1 MVSRT
6 AYFWK
11 QTPFTRLLPSLIG
24 GIIIQWYLQLPA
36 LAWWVLFLSAVC
48 FKLIFPKISFSRRY
62 RFSWLDGIAIAI
74 LIIST
79 GGLLAWFNDI
89 RNDKNW
95 FGNSYTTGDVM
106 IVTLNEPLVQKAKSF
121 KANAGIEYIIRN
133 GKAIK
138 AKGKIILYLK
148 KDSIDRG
155 VGYGSRIIFNKTLQE
170 ISNSGNPGGFDYKR
184 YALFQDI
191 THQVNLKAGE
201 FVVLAG
207 KKRAPIQSA
216 LYNVREKILDILRTN
231 IKGGRESGLAEAL
244 LVGYKDD
251 LDRSL
256 VQSYS
261 NTGVVHIIAISGM
274 HLALIYWL
282 VNLLLKPLGKIKR
295 WRWLKP
301 IVAVLVLWSFSLLTG
316 ASASVLRAA
325 VMFTFIVCAESFS
338 RKTNIYNTLAASAF
352 FLLCI
357 NPYWLWD
364 VGFQLSYAAVLS
376 IVIFQKPIYNI
387 FYCKN
392 KLLDHVWKLNA
403 VTLAAQL
410 LTTPLSIYHFHQFP
424 SYFFLTNLVAVP
436 LSSIIVLGEI
446 LLCTVSFI
454 PSFAELI
461 GGVLSR
467 LISLMN
473 SYVGRIES
481 LPGSLWDGLQ
491 INIPQSILL
500 FVVIAGTSFWLL
512 GKYRQGL
519 IVALVALLFFLTI
532 RSGSFIRAEQQ
543 QKIIVYNVPQR
554 RTIDFISGRDC
565 FFYGDRFPAP
575 DEFIQNFQLKP
586 CRILSR
592 VRLVDSLSQL
602 FIDGRCLLFR
612 NKKILVA
619 DTAFS
624 FLNPAKKSDIDLLLI
639 SGNPKLYI
647 GKLALAFTI
656 KQVVFDASASSWKT
670 PYWKKDCDS
679 LHIPYHDVTE
689 KGAFVMNLN

>member
-11 QTPFTRLLPSLIG
+11 QTPFTRLLPSLIA
-24 GIIIQWYLQLPA
+24 GIIVQWYLQLPPSC
-36 LAWWVLFLSAVC
+36 WWILLVSAIC
-48 FKLIFPKISFSRRY
+48 FKLIFPKISFFHRY
-62 RFSWLDGIAIAI
+62 RFLWINGIAIAT
-74 LIIST
+74 LLIST

-95 FGNSYTTGDVM
+95 FGKSYTAGDIM
-106 IVTLNEPLVQKAKSF
+106 IVILNEPLVEKAKSF
-121 KANAGIEYIIRN
+121 KANASINYIIRD
-133 GKAIK
+133 GKTTK
-138 AKGKIILYLK
+138 AKGAIILYLK
-148 KDSIDRG
+148 KDSIDSG
-155 VGYGSRIIFNKTLQE
+155 IGYGSRIIFRKTLQE
-170 ISNSGNPGGFDYKR
+170 IRNSGNPGGFDYKR
-184 YALFQDI
+184 YALFQGI
-191 THQVNLKAGE
+191 THQLNLKPGE
-201 FVVLAG
+201 FAVLAG
-207 KKRAPIQSA
+207 KKKSAIQSA
-216 LYNVREKILDILRTN
+216 LYNVREKILEILRTN
-231 IKGGRESGLAEAL
+231 IRGGKECGLAEAL

-251 LDRSL
+251 LDKSL

-282 VNLLLKPLGKIKR
+282 VNLLLKPVGKSKR
-295 WRWLKP
+295 WKWLKP
-301 IVAVLVLWSFSLLTG
+301 IIAILVLWSFSLLTG

-352 FLLCI
+352 FLLCF

-392 KLLDHVWKLNA
+392 KLLDQVWKLNA
-403 VTLAAQL
+403 VTFAAQL

-424 SYFFLTNLVAVP
+424 CYFFLTNLIAVP
-436 LSSIIVLGEI
+436 LSSLIVLGEI

-454 PSFAELI
+454 PSLPVLV
-461 GGVLSR
+461 GRVLSW

-473 SYVGRIES
+473 RYVGSIES

-491 INIPQSILL
+491 INVAQAILL
-500 FVVIAGTSFWLL
+500 FVVIAGASFWLL
-512 GKYRQGL
+512 GNYRRGL
-519 IVALVALLFFLTI
+519 IAALITLLFFLTI
-532 RSGSFIRAEQQ
+532 RSYSFVCAEQQ

-554 RTIDFISGRDC
+554 LAIDFVSGRDF
-565 FFYGDRFPAP
+565 FFYGDSYLAA
-575 DEFIQNFQLKP
+575 DEFVQNFHLKP
-586 CRILSR
+586 SRILGR
-592 VRLVDSLSQL
+592 VSSTNSLPQL
-602 FIDGRCLLFR
+602 SINGRCFLFR
-612 NKKILVA
+612 NKKILLA

-624 FLNPAKKSDIDLLLI
+624 FLSPAKKYDIDLLLI
-639 SGNPKLYI
+639 SGSPKLYI
-647 GKLALAFTI
+647 DKLALAFTI
-656 KQVVFDASASSWKT
+656 KLVVFDGSASSWKL

-679 LHIPYHDVTE
+679 LHIPYYDVTE